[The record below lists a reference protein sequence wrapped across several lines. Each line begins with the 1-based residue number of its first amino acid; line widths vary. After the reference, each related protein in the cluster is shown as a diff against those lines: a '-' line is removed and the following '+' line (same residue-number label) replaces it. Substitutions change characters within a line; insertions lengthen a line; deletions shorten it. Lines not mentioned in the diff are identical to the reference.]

1 MDEQRSLP
9 PLEEIN
15 TLGSREALRTDE
27 RLGGVATAAEGF
39 TSIAA
44 PVRQRPKDTSAT
56 EPVEDHR
63 NSNVST
69 ERRVDRACAACVR
82 RKIKLIVFSHL
93 ALRGVPEKWK

>member
-39 TSIAA
+39 ASIAA
-44 PVRQRPKDTSAT
+44 HVRQQPEDTSAT

-69 ERRVDRACAACVR
+69 EVC
-82 RKIKLIVFSHL
+82 
-93 ALRGVPEKWK
+93 